1 MKKIMNLVKLQLTNI
16 YSVKKSLLMIV
27 FLGLFI
33 ALTNKNMLSYIG
45 GLYIMITCY
54 TTAAYEEKSKMD
66 YLIKSLPVNSKDFI
80 LSKFIFVI
88 INTVI
93 AIILTYIF
101 SIFTL
106 SNPDNLKVA
115 LITVLLMGVLTMT
128 IIIPMALIFGFQ
140 KGKIFMIMLLM
151 IPLSVSMEIMDLL
164 PPNFLANLKIGV
176 VGAILIV
183 IISLV
188 SFFVTTELYSK
199 KEL

>member
-1 MKKIMNLVKLQLTNI
+1 MEKIMNLVKLQFTNI

-27 FLGLFI
+27 LLGAFI

-45 GLYIMITCY
+45 GLYIMMTCY

-66 YLIKSLPVNSKDFI
+66 YLMKSLPVNSKDFI

-93 AIILTYIF
+93 AIILTYIL

-115 LITVLLMGVLTMT
+115 LITVLSVGVLTMT

-140 KGKIFMIMLLM
+140 KGKIFMIMLLI
-151 IPLSVSMEIMDLL
+151 IPLSVSMEMMDLM
-164 PPNFLANLKIGV
+164 PINFLTNLKLGV
-176 VGAILIV
+176 VGV
-183 IISLV
+183 IISIIMILV

>member
-1 MKKIMNLVKLQLTNI
+1 MKKIMNLVKLQFINI
-16 YSVKKSLLMIV
+16 YSVRKSLLMIV
-27 FLGLFI
+27 LLGIFI

-66 YLIKSLPVNSKDFI
+66 YLIKSLPINSKDFI
-80 LSKFIFVI
+80 LSKIIFVM

-93 AIILTYIF
+93 AIILTYIL
-101 SIFTL
+101 SIVTL

-115 LITVLLMGVLTMT
+115 VITVLLMGVLTMT

-140 KGKIFMIMLLM
+140 KGKIFMIILLM
-151 IPLSVSMEIMDLL
+151 IPLSVSMEIMDLI
-164 PPNFLANLKIGV
+164 PTSFLTNLKLGV
-176 VGAILIV
+176 VGV
-183 IISLV
+183 IFSIIMILV

>member
-1 MKKIMNLVKLQLTNI
+1 MEKIMNLVKLQFTNI

-27 FLGLFI
+27 LLGAFI

-45 GLYIMITCY
+45 GLYIMMTCY

-66 YLIKSLPVNSKDFI
+66 YLMKSLPVNSKDFI

-93 AIILTYIF
+93 AIILTYIL

-115 LITVLLMGVLTMT
+115 LITVLSVGVLTMT

-140 KGKIFMIMLLM
+140 KGKIFMIMLLI
-151 IPLSVSMEIMDLL
+151 IPLSVSMEMMDLM
-164 PPNFLANLKIGV
+164 PINFLTNLKLGV
-176 VGAILIV
+176 VGVILS
-183 IISLV
+183 IIMILV